1 MCTTQQ
7 YPLLYSTRR
16 QSPSLGSP
24 GPGDAVASVIGSVAR
39 APPLQVGHRR
49 PALGVRRRR
58 QRQLRHHQRPLHPQ
72 HPRSGPQSDCLVDDL
87 KKDGRERRS
96 SGPEGRWSTIVALTE
111 AAGPAAGSIQKIAPS
126 VVLNSA
132 VLVHASCSN
141 QPSHDLSLA
150 LCSMHSVERELLW
163 GARDRGQGR
172 RLVRRPGTQPCRRR
186 ASCRTA
192 TPR

>member
-1 MCTTQQ
+1 MG
-7 YPLLYSTRR
+7 LK
-16 QSPSLGSP
+16 GN
-24 GPGDAVASVIGSVAR
+24 
-39 APPLQVGHRR
+39 
-49 PALGVRRRR
+49 GVRSWRF
-58 QRQLRHHQRPLHPQ
+58 
-72 HPRSGPQSDCLVDDL
+72 
-87 KKDGRERRS
+87 
-96 SGPEGRWSTIVALTE
+96 TE
-111 AAGPAAGSIQKIAPS
+111 ALGPAAGSIQKIAPS

-172 RLVRRPGTQPCRRR
+172 RLVRRPGIDPCRRR